1 LTVLILDE
9 LAIGG
14 KGAAMDESELAFLEG
29 IRALITKAIEAQ
41 SDPREALKT
50 LAGEVRERIRVLEEA
65 RSEEP

>member
-1 LTVLILDE
+1 
-9 LAIGG
+9 
-14 KGAAMDESELAFLEG
+14 MDESELAFLEG